1 MKLLEQL
8 AVRIRTKNYARST
21 EKEYCGWVEKY
32 LRFSRKGGKWVHP
45 TELNERDFE
54 KWLNYLAVEKNLSA
68 SAQNQA
74 FSAVAFLY
82 REILNRPLVGVDA
95 LRAERSKYIPTVL
108 SMDEVSL
115 LFDNLKGSTLL
126 VAQLL
131 YGCGLRIS
139 EALSLRV
146 KDVDFGNRMLIVRQS
161 KGRKDRTI
169 PLPDALV
176 EPIEKQIKRTEAIHA
191 WDAAN
196 GACRVELPYAFARKS
211 PKASSSI
218 EWYWVFCSEKT
229 SEHPTE
235 GWHGRFHLDADH
247 IGKKV
252 TTAASQAKIRKR
264 VGCHTLRHSFATH
277 HLNMGTDIRTI
288 QKLLGHADVRTTM
301 IYTHV
306 DEGLSSQPSP
316 LERLLANPRS
326 VSKPSI
332 RKFG

>member
-21 EKEYCGWVEKY
+21 EKEYCGWVEQY
-32 LRFSRKGGKWVHP
+32 LRFSRKDGQWIHP
-45 TELNERDFE
+45 NQLDEKDFE
-54 KWLNYLAVEKNLSA
+54 KWLNHLAVVKNLSA

-74 FSAVAFLY
+74 FSAVTFLY
-82 REILNRPLVGVDA
+82 REILDRPLVGVDA
-95 LRAERSKYIPTVL
+95 LRAERSTYVPTVL
-108 SMDEVSL
+108 SMDEVGRI
-115 LFDNLKGSTLL
+115 FDNLEGSTLL

-146 KDVDFGNRMLIVRQS
+146 KDIDFDNRILIVRQS
-161 KGRKDRTI
+161 KGRKDRTL
-169 PLPDALV
+169 PLPESLV
-176 EPIEKQIKRTEAIHA
+176 EPLEKQIKRSEAIHA

-196 GACRVELPYAFARKS
+196 GTCRVELPYAFARKS
-211 PKASSSI
+211 PKAASSI

-229 SEHPTE
+229 SQHPTE
-235 GWHGRFHLDADH
+235 KWHGRFHLDADH
-247 IGKKV
+247 IGRKV
-252 TTAASQAKIRKR
+252 TAAASMASIRKR

-306 DEGLSSQPSP
+306 DHCLASQPSP
-316 LERLLANPRS
+316 LAMLLANPRS
-326 VSKPSI
+326 KSQL
-332 RKFG
+332 RKTAG